1 MWLSL
6 SSATWS
12 DLELGDYAE
21 RYLVDQFSSIKNV
34 GRILVGGLRELSI
47 RVWIDPIKLA
57 ANDLTIKEVELAM
70 RGENISLPAG
80 RLIFSPRIASST
92 SLIVKSFAASLI
104 GSIQTL
110 ILNSLRPPTRILP
123 TFLILEN

>member
-1 MWLSL
+1 MTLL
-6 SSATWS
+6 FVFFIGNCFI
-12 DLELGDYAE
+12 E
-21 RYLVDQFSSIKNV
+21 F
-34 GRILVGGLRELSI
+34 
-47 RVWIDPIKLA
+47 
-57 ANDLTIKEVELAM
+57 
-70 RGENISLPAG
+70 ISLYDLSKFNVRSILSASRVPAG

-110 ILNSLRPPTRILP
+110 ILNSLRPPTSILP